1 MEVRGMRTLHLTHEQ
16 FDVLYDLLEDTVQS
30 LEDEVGDEVFDYET
44 FEIYQTLRHMKKGGK

>member
-1 MEVRGMRTLHLTHEQ
+1 MRTLHLTHEQ

-30 LEDEVGDEVFDYET
+30 LEDEVGDEVFDYQT